1 MYVGRIPDTH
11 LCIVHMLAETTVD
24 ARSRGS
30 YRIQYCGIR
39 TYTSLTSNKYNALN
53 KHNTTVTQLAAVT
66 SSALASPA
74 ETGVPRL

>member
-11 LCIVHMLAETTVD
+11 LCIVHMMPETTVD

-39 TYTSLTSNKYNALN
+39 TYTILTSNKYNVLN
-53 KHNTTVTQLAAVT
+53 KHNTTVTQITAVT

-74 ETGVPRL
+74 ATGVLRL